1 MKRILFILVLVLI
14 TTGVAESQKKG
25 ASIAVEG
32 KAIYDFG
39 KIKISDGAVT
49 HKFKIKNE
57 GESTL
62 VLTRATTSCQCTT
75 AKISKEPIAPGS
87 NTGEVEVTFDPKGNA
102 AAPFT
107 KTINIYSNGKT
118 GTFILTIKGEIIE

>member
-1 MKRILFILVLVLI
+1 MKRIIFILTLALL
-14 TTGVAESQKKG
+14 TAAVAEAQKKG
-25 ASIAVEG
+25 ASIAVED
-32 KAIYDFG
+32 KAVYDFG

-57 GESTL
+57 GESPL
-62 VLTRATTSCQCTT
+62 VMTKAITSCECTT
-75 AKISKEPIAPGS
+75 AKVSKEPIAANS
-87 NTGEVEVTFDPKGNA
+87 STGEVEVTFDPKGNA

-107 KTINIYSNGKT
+107 KIINVYSNGKT